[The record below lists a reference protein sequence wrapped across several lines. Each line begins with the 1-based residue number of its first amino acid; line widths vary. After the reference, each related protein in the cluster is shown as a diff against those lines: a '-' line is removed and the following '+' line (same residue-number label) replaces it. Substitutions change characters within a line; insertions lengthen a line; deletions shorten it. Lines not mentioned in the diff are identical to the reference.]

1 MKWSLLMM
9 LIFWNFKLKFKGLTH
24 MTLKNKTVYT
34 IKIIL
39 IIIWEILEYFRQM
52 NIMNIKINLSK
63 KIYQ

>member
-1 MKWSLLMM
+1 
-9 LIFWNFKLKFKGLTH
+9 